1 MWLGEMV
8 GHTDTHTHTHSHKH
22 TRTLIHTKSALQLW
36 SSRIKGSH
44 CEFCAC
50 EGHFLNIYVQMLSAA
65 ALCSQNAV
73 LHSNTLQR
81 FGPSAASGGS
91 RVDGHG
97 SRAAPYSWAQ
107 PIKLIINL
115 SQGLAG
121 VADWRSRAG
130 RRPENRTIDRISAAV
145 RERPRSPGGRL
156 ELKPG
161 PGSTRPS
168 PTLFFCGAVETRYE
182 GPCHQTHV

>member
-1 MWLGEMV
+1 MV
-8 GHTDTHTHTHSHKH
+8 GHTDTHTQPQTHKRAHTHCHPYKKCSPIMVVQDKREPLWVLCLWRSLPEHLRADVVSSCAVFPECLVTLKH
-22 TRTLIHTKSALQLW
+22 TSTVWPVCRVG
-36 SSRIKGSH
+36 GSH
-44 CEFCAC
+44 
-50 EGHFLNIYVQMLSAA
+50 
-65 ALCSQNAV
+65 
-73 LHSNTLQR
+73 
-81 FGPSAASGGS
+81 
-91 RVDGHG
+91 VDGHG
-97 SRAAPYSWAQ
+97 SWAAPYSWAQ

-168 PTLFFCGAVETRYE
+168 PTLFFYGAVETLYE